1 MKSSLIFNFNS
12 IFSLVLKR
20 LKNTLLEKAFNELE
34 NCFKNYWRAIIAIAT
49 SIHRS
54 RELRSFFLDIYE
66 KLIEPMKAANWTEA
80 QVNNFLTAVT
90 KCILDV
96 QSYGAYGLNG
106 PERVDIRCLWD
117 RFMNVMHVC
126 LLRMYQNTN

>member
-1 MKSSLIFNFNS
+1 M
-12 IFSLVLKR
+12 KR
-20 LKNTLLEKAFNELE
+20 LKDTLLEKSFNELE
-34 NCFKNYWRAIIAIAT
+34 SGFKTYWRAIIAIAT

-54 RELRSFFLDIYE
+54 RELRSFFLDLVE
-66 KLIEPMKAANWTEA
+66 KLIEPWKAANWSEA
-80 QVNNFLTAVT
+80 QVNNFLTAIT

-96 QSYGAYGLNG
+96 QSYGAFGQSSG

-126 LLRMYQNTN
+126 LLRMYQNAS